1 MKKILS
7 LVLALLMMLG
17 CAALAEDLT
26 GAWYGDLF
34 GIPVTM
40 TLNADGT
47 YGMEVMG
54 ETQPG
59 VWVMEGETLY
69 MDKGTDMETILAY
82 DAAAETLT
90 MDMDGMVCVFGR
102 EAAAAFVPAEP
113 KTDAAIEEF
122 AGQWEAANVYFMD
135 MLVPTDFA
143 EMRMTLKIENTSIDA
158 AIDLMGDVETFVAEG
173 VVSLNK
179 DGLSCG
185 DVTIPVSDIL
195 DLSIHGKRGVVFST
209 AREYYEL
216 IPREDAC
223 AVKFAHLFWEHKNR
237 LKG

>member
-47 YGMEVMG
+47 YGMEVMD

-113 KTDAAIEEF
+113 KADAAIEEF

-135 MLVPTDFA
+135 VLVPTDFA
-143 EMRMTLKIENTSIDA
+143 EMHMTLKIENTSIDA
-158 AIDLMGDVETFVAEG
+158 AIDVMGDVETFVAEG
-173 VVSLNK
+173 VFADGVLSLVVPATLDEAGNELTQEMVFPIK
-179 DGLSCG
+179 VLQDGTLSVEMDMMG
-185 DVTIPVSDIL
+185 TPVIFYL
-195 DLSIHGKRGVVFST
+195 N
-209 AREYYEL
+209 
-216 IPREDAC
+216 P
-223 AVKFAHLFWEHKNR
+223 AVAEEAAA
-237 LKG
+237 

>member
-82 DAAAETLT
+82 DAAAVTLT

-102 EAAAAFVPAEP
+102 EAAAAFIPAEP
-113 KTDAAIEEF
+113 KADATVEEF
-122 AGQWEAANVYFMD
+122 AGSWKAANVNFMD

-143 EMRMTLKIENTSIDA
+143 GMNMTLTIEGTTAVMALN
-158 AIDLMGDVETFVAEG
+158 MGEEEDDVATINGAFADG
-173 VVSLNK
+173 VLT
-179 DGLSCG
+179 L
-185 DVTIPVSDIL
+185 TIPAENEYSEDVNFIVKVLQDGTMSCEFSMMGMPVIFYL
-195 DLSIHGKRGVVFST
+195 D
-209 AREYYEL
+209 
-216 IPREDAC
+216 
-223 AVKFAHLFWEHKNR
+223 AVAVEVAPAA
-237 LKG
+237 